1 MTEHIIYSDIIHLFP
16 TKASES
22 RLVKFAK
29 KLQKIAKTLALVG
42 FVLIVASYGPS
53 ILYFAQ
59 SGGKNVVSKFLALTA
74 KDVPLGQIETRI
86 ASNYEPAFDPTLPK
100 LNTLAI
106 PSIGVKTTL
115 QEATYENYEDALRRG
130 VWRVADFG
138 APGEAKPV
146 ILAAHRYGYLAWT
159 NQFRR
164 ENSFYNLPKLEVG
177 DVVTIVWHQRKY
189 TYEIY
194 AEEKGKQI
202 SDYSANLI
210 LYTCVT
216 LTGDERIFKYA
227 RLLEI

>member
-1 MTEHIIYSDIIHLFP
+1 MTEHIIYSDIIHMFP
-16 TKASES
+16 SQASES

-29 KLQKIAKTLALVG
+29 KIQRVAKIMAVIG
-42 FVLIVASYGPS
+42 FSLILISYGPS

-59 SGGKNVVSKFLALTA
+59 SGGKNVVSKILALTA
-74 KDVPLGQIETRI
+74 KDTSKLQGQARI
-86 ASNYEPAFDPTLPK
+86 RANYEPAFDPTLSK
-100 LNTLAI
+100 TNNLSI
-106 PSIGVKTTL
+106 PSIGVKTPL
-115 QEATYENYEDALRRG
+115 QEATYENYEDALTRG
-130 VWRVADFG
+130 VWRVSDFG

-164 ENSFYNLPKLEVG
+164 ENSFFNLPKLKVG
-177 DVVTIVWHQRKY
+177 DLVTIVWHQRKY

-216 LTGDERIFKYA
+216 LTGEERIFKYA

>member
-1 MTEHIIYSDIIHLFP
+1 MTEHIIYSDIIHIFP
-16 TKASES
+16 SKASES

-29 KLQKIAKTLALVG
+29 KVQRLAKGLAIIG
-42 FVLIVASYGPS
+42 FILILISYGPS

-59 SGGKNVVSKFLALTA
+59 SGGKNVVSKILALTA
-74 KDVPLGQIETRI
+74 KGAPQDQVKARTI
-86 ASNYEPAFDPTLPK
+86 SNYEPAFDPTLPK
-100 LNTLAI
+100 LNTLTI

-146 ILAAHRYGYLAWT
+146 ILAAHRFGYLAWT

-164 ENSFYNLPKLEVG
+164 ENSFFNLPKLKVG
-177 DVVTIVWHQRKY
+177 DLVTIVWHQRKY

-194 AEEKGKQI
+194 AEGKGKQI

-210 LYTCVT
+210 LYTCVN
-216 LTGDERIFKYA
+216 LTGEERIFKYA

>member
-1 MTEHIIYSDIIHLFP
+1 MPENIIYSDIIHMFP
-16 TKASES
+16 SQASES
-22 RLVKFAK
+22 RLVKFTKKVQRVAK
-29 KLQKIAKTLALVG
+29 ILAIVG
-42 FVLIVASYGPS
+42 FSLILISYGPS
-53 ILYFAQ
+53 IFYFAQ
-59 SGGKNVVSKFLALTA
+59 SGGRNVVSKFLALTV
-74 KDVPLGQIETRI
+74 KDTSKDLPKARA
-86 ASNYEPAFDPTLPK
+86 ASDYEPAFDPSLSKT
-100 LNTLAI
+100 NMITI
-106 PSIGVKTTL
+106 PSIGVKTNL

-130 VWRVADFG
+130 VWRVSDFG

-164 ENSFYNLPKLEVG
+164 ENSFLNLPKLKVG
-177 DVVTIVWHQRKY
+177 DLVTIVWHQRKY

-210 LYTCVT
+210 LYTCVN
-216 LTGDERIFKYA
+216 LTGEERIFKYA

>member
-1 MTEHIIYSDIIHLFP
+1 MTEHIIYSDVIHMFP
-16 TKASES
+16 SKASES

-29 KLQKIAKTLALVG
+29 KIQRVAKILAVIG
-42 FVLIVASYGPS
+42 FSLILISYGPS
-53 ILYFAQ
+53 IFYFAQ
-59 SGGKNVVSKFLALTA
+59 SGGKNVISKILALTA
-74 KDVPLGQIETRI
+74 KDTSKLQGQARTR
-86 ASNYEPAFDPTLPK
+86 ANYEPAFDPTLSK
-100 LNTLAI
+100 TNNLSI
-106 PSIGVKTTL
+106 PSIGVKTPL
-115 QEATYENYEDALRRG
+115 QEATYENYEDALTRG
-130 VWRVADFG
+130 VWRVSDFG

-164 ENSFYNLPKLEVG
+164 ENSFFNLPKLKVG
-177 DVVTIVWHQRKY
+177 DLVTIVWHQRKY

-216 LTGDERIFKYA
+216 LTGEERIFKYA

>member
-1 MTEHIIYSDIIHLFP
+1 MTEHIIYSDVIHMFP
-16 TKASES
+16 SKASES

-29 KLQKIAKTLALVG
+29 KIQRVAKIMAVIG
-42 FVLIVASYGPS
+42 FSLILISYGPS

-59 SGGKNVVSKFLALTA
+59 SGGKNVVSKILALTA
-74 KDVPLGQIETRI
+74 KDTSKLQGQARI
-86 ASNYEPAFDPTLPK
+86 RANYEPAFDPTLSK
-100 LNTLAI
+100 TNNLSI
-106 PSIGVKTTL
+106 PSIGVKTPL

-130 VWRVADFG
+130 VWRVSDFG

-164 ENSFYNLPKLEVG
+164 ENSFFNLPKLKVG
-177 DVVTIVWHQRKY
+177 DLVTIVWHQRKY

-216 LTGDERIFKYA
+216 LTGEERIFKYA

>member
-1 MTEHIIYSDIIHLFP
+1 MTEHIIYSDVIHMFP
-16 TKASES
+16 SKASES

-29 KLQKIAKTLALVG
+29 KIQRVAKIMAVIG
-42 FVLIVASYGPS
+42 FSLILISYGPS

-59 SGGKNVVSKFLALTA
+59 SGGKNVVSKILALTA
-74 KDVPLGQIETRI
+74 KDTSKLQGQARI
-86 ASNYEPAFDPTLPK
+86 RANYEPAFDPTLSK
-100 LNTLAI
+100 TNNLSI
-106 PSIGVKTTL
+106 PSIGVKTPL
-115 QEATYENYEDALRRG
+115 QEATYENYEDALTRG
-130 VWRVADFG
+130 VWRVSDFG

-164 ENSFYNLPKLEVG
+164 ENSFFNLPKLKVG
-177 DVVTIVWHQRKY
+177 DLVTIVWHQRKY

-216 LTGDERIFKYA
+216 LTGEERIFKYA